1 MRNSILLFLLIFSF
15 FGFIPQE
22 VFANEISSP
31 GWGWSHMMPW
41 GWMNWGWGCMIGI
54 GLIGLIVVLAL
65 IYLVFQNTRFS
76 SDSGRRTSDDRPLEI
91 LQKRYAKG
99 ELSRDEYQ
107 KMKEDLKE

>member
-41 GWMNWGWGCMIGI
+41 GWMNWGWGGMIGI

-65 IYLVFQNTRFS
+65 IYKINFIVSSQNQLDYKFVS
-76 SDSGRRTSDDRPLEI
+76 C
-91 LQKRYAKG
+91 
-99 ELSRDEYQ
+99 
-107 KMKEDLKE
+107 KE

>member
-41 GWMNWGWGCMIGI
+41 GWMNWGWGGMIGI

-65 IYLVFQNTRFS
+65 IYLVFQNTRFRLIMVGEQAI
-76 SDSGRRTSDDRPLEI
+76 DLWRF
-91 LQKRYAKG
+91 QKRYAKG